1 MHWYG
6 PYRVTQ
12 RHERKEGDVY
22 TVFCPKSTKYFDFH
36 VKFLQLHPAS
46 TDQEAILSSIKDEE
60 DLFIIETVLDHE
72 IVRGTINFK
81 IKWYGY
87 SEPEWNEI
95 NSSLKTNGK
104 ILEYAKRFNL
114 EIFLGKRKL

>member
-1 MHWYG
+1 M
-6 PYRVTQ
+6 
-12 RHERKEGDVY
+12 
-22 TVFCPKSTKYFDFH
+22 
-36 VKFLQLHPAS
+36 
-46 TDQEAILSSIKDEE
+46 SI
-60 DLFIIETVLDHE
+60 LFIIETVLDHE

-114 EIFLGKRKL
+114 EIFLGKRKNMEPTPVVQKRTRFLDSDNE